1 MSGGRELGAL
11 KVAVERVEQGRADE
25 LGPDHQGRSL
35 EAMLGV
41 PQLCLRAGG
50 RRGGPTAL
58 PQGRD
63 VPGLLSPSA
72 PIGVTGGAQRGAT
85 WPCLA

>member
-35 EAMLGV
+35 EAMLGSTV
-41 PQLCLRAGG
+41 IILGG
-50 RRGGPTAL
+50 EMGGY
-58 PQGRD
+58 
-63 VPGLLSPSA
+63 
-72 PIGVTGGAQRGAT
+72 
-85 WPCLA
+85 